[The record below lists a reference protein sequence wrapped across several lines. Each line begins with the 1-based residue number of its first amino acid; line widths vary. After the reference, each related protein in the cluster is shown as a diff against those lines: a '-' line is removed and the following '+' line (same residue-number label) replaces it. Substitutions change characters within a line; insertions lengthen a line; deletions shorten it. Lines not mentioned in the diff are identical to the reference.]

1 MWVPVLFWWESAN
14 LHYSEK
20 CAIRHLENA
29 VHMYQQ
35 VTKLMIE
42 NSLLNKF
49 KLENECLQDTSKAR
63 NLELY
68 SNTYS
73 LILKFTETTGIQNHK
88 LSDARF
94 AWLIGLDCPSEVI

>member
-1 MWVPVLFWWESAN
+1 LRSTNLNESQTQTVFQRRMWVPVLFWWESGN

-35 VTKLMIE
+35 VTKQMIE

-49 KLENECLQDTSKAR
+49 KLEN
-63 NLELY
+63 
-68 SNTYS
+68 
-73 LILKFTETTGIQNHK
+73 
-88 LSDARF
+88 
-94 AWLIGLDCPSEVI
+94 